1 MNANQRRIKAFF
13 CAVEPEHIRPME
25 LNIKQEILVFGAT
38 GGTGAAIVREAIA
51 RDYGVTAFVRDIQH
65 AQHIFSGL
73 CSRLSF
79 CEGDARNAE
88 DVKRAIGP
96 RLNAVVSALGI
107 YQRLPGH
114 DDLTRA
120 TQNILTAMRASG
132 PRRFVCVSS
141 LGVGDS
147 RNQGNF
153 AARMIQKTALR
164 FTLADKEHQENA
176 IRASELDWTMI
187 RPSRLL
193 DEGGPA
199 HYLTWTGAPPDK
211 ELIWSI
217 NRAQVAALAL
227 DALENSDCVHQ
238 ALNVTGTLYAGAEQT
253 MASNT

>member
-1 MNANQRRIKAFF
+1 MNANQGRKLAFF
-13 CAVEPEHIRPME
+13 RAIVAEQIGAME

-51 RDYGVTAFVRDIQH
+51 RGYHVTAFVRDIHH
-65 AQHIFSGL
+65 AQHMFNGL

-79 CEGDARNAE
+79 SEGDALEAE
-88 DVKRAIGP
+88 DVRRAIGSSF
-96 RLNAVVSALGI
+96 NAVVSALGI
-107 YQRLPGH
+107 YQRLPGR

-147 RNQGNF
+147 RKQGDF
-153 AARMIQKTALR
+153 ATRMIQKTALR
-164 FTLADKEHQENA
+164 FTLADKETQENA
-176 IRASELDWTMI
+176 IRASELDWTVI

-199 HYLTWTGAPPDK
+199 RYLTWTGEQPDK
-211 ELIWSI
+211 ELVWSI
-217 NRAQVAALAL
+217 NRAQVAALTL
-227 DALENSDCVHQ
+227 DALANNNCLNQ
-238 ALNVTGTLYAGAEQT
+238 ALNVTGTLFAGAEQT
-253 MASNT
+253 LANST